1 MRPVN
6 LVYFDESGNTGT
18 NLGDPQQPVF
28 VLGALLVP
36 ADNWL
41 VIEAELLASLDL
53 HFPPPRADDFEVHAI
68 GLLTGQKPFRVHG
81 LEHCLKFQVEW
92 LKVAQRHKLRF
103 IYRRIVKRQFGE
115 WIRRTFGAG
124 VSVNP
129 HAMAFPLVARVV
141 DEYLQKAPGSPLGLF
156 ISDNNHEIAADVDT
170 SLRLLRGIEGRLKL
184 AHIIEKGFFIDSRHS
199 MLLQLCDLC
208 AYAVRK
214 KEELAIG
221 HPVRDH
227 HKQGIA
233 LVETLLHKGDEAFP
247 DVIAWMTDQIKKRPG
262 I

>member
-1 MRPVN
+1 MRPVH

-18 NLGDPQQPVF
+18 NLSDPQQPVF

-36 ADNWL
+36 ADKWL
-41 VIEAELLASLDL
+41 TIEAELLAALDL
-53 HFPPPRADDFEVHAI
+53 RFPPPRDDNFEVHAI
-68 GLLTGQKPFRVHG
+68 KLLTGQKPFRVSG
-81 LEHCLKFQVEW
+81 LPHCVAFQAEW
-92 LKVAQRHKLRF
+92 LQVAQRHKLRF
-103 IYRRIVKRQFGE
+103 IYRRIVKRQFAE
-115 WIRRTFGAG
+115 WTKKTFGTG
-124 VSVNP
+124 VAINP

-141 DEYLQKAPGSPLGLF
+141 DEYLQKSADHPLGLF
-156 ISDNNHEIAADVDT
+156 ISDNNHEIAADLDK

-199 MLLQLCDLC
+199 LLLQLCDLC
-208 AYAVRK
+208 AYAARK

-227 HKQGIA
+227 HKSGIA
-233 LVETLLHKGDEAFP
+233 LIESLLHKGDEAFP

-262 I
+262 T